1 MSPDNFP
8 EEGCFAMFHFLTRG
22 LSASA
27 LVVLSVQAAQADLTA
42 QDVWSD
48 WRAYLTGTGYTVT
61 GTEAMAGNTLT
72 VSDVV
77 LSIDLPEEDGAM
89 TLTMGALSFT
99 ENGDGTVSVDMPTQ
113 MPLRVTGTDGIDGVP
128 FEVLVNYRQSAPT
141 MTVSGDPADMTY
153 TYTAASVGLTL
164 DSLSSDGVAI
174 SSDDVRATFTLGNV
188 MGTTRMQAGD
198 LRRYVQTFQTGGL
211 TYDVFFRDPEG
222 TGSFTMAGAA
232 DGLEIDGVSD
242 IPGEMDTENMSD
254 MIKAG
259 FGGTGTLT
267 FGPGSSR
274 VNFADGGETFAY
286 ESESEGGS
294 LGVGLTR
301 DGLSYDLTQRG
312 VAMNMMGSQIPLP
325 IALTAAEMGFRLAFP
340 TLASDEP
347 QDFRLA
353 LKLADFTMSDMIW
366 SIFDPAAQLPRDAAT
381 LDIDLSGK
389 AKLLADIFD
398 PAVAAQMETA
408 DAPPA
413 ELDALSVNALT
424 LRAVGAELTGNGAF
438 TFDNTD
444 LVSFDGMPRP
454 EGVLN
459 LRLVGGNGL
468 LDKLVAMGLL
478 PEGEAMGARMM
489 MGLFAVP
496 GSEPDT
502 LNSKIEINDQGHIL
516 ANGQRIQ

>member
-1 MSPDNFP
+1 
-8 EEGCFAMFHFLTRG
+8 MFLSLTRG

-27 LVVLSVQAAQADLTA
+27 LVMLSVQAAQADLTA

-48 WRAYLTGTGYTVT
+48 WRAYLMGTGYTVT
-61 GTEAMAGNTLT
+61 GTEAMAGSTLT
-72 VSDVV
+72 VSDVM
-77 LSIDLPEEDGAM
+77 LSIDLPEDDGAM
-89 TLTMGALSFT
+89 TLTMGALTFT
-99 ENGDGTVSVDMPTQ
+99 ENGDGTVSVGMPTQ
-113 MPLRVTGTDGIDGVP
+113 MPLRVTGTDGVDGVP
-128 FEVLVNYRQSAPT
+128 FEVLVNYQQSAPT

-164 DSLSSDGVAI
+164 ESLSSDGVAVM
-174 SSDDVRATFTLGNV
+174 SDDVRATLSLGNV
-188 MGTTRMQAGD
+188 MGTTRMQVGD
-198 LRRYVQTFQTGGL
+198 LRRYVQKFETGEL
-211 TYDVFFRDPEG
+211 AYDIFFRDPEG
-222 TGSFTMAGAA
+222 SGSFTMTGAA
-232 DGLEIDGVSD
+232 AGLGLDGVSD
-242 IPGEMDTENMSD
+242 IPGEMNTDNMSE

-267 FGPGSSR
+267 FGPGSSK
-274 VNFADGGETFAY
+274 VNFADSGDTFAY
-286 ESESEGGS
+286 ESASQGGS
-294 LGVGLTR
+294 LSVGLTR

-312 VAMNMMGSQIPLP
+312 VAMSMMGSEIPLP

-347 QDFRLA
+347 QDFRVA
-353 LKLADFTMSDMIW
+353 LKLADFTMSDLIW

-381 LDIDLSGK
+381 LDIDLTGR

-408 DAPPA
+408 DVPPA
-413 ELDALSVNALT
+413 ELNALSINALT
-424 LRAVGAELTGNGAF
+424 LRAVGAELSGNGSF
-438 TFDNTD
+438 IFDNSD
-444 LVSFDGMPRP
+444 LVSFDGIPRP

-478 PEGEAMGARMM
+478 PEAEAMGARMM

-496 GSEPDT
+496 GAEPDT